1 MEQITTPFSHLP
13 GKRFLSWALSEEFSK
28 ERFALFPYADS
39 LCSFTEISRDC
50 RFLRVVAFC
59 GWSLFAKE
67 YNHPCKGDQLGKV
80 PIFEVGSTVH
90 TYPAGSGC
98 SVKKAVSF
106 YAGFHARDAKV
117 LSGASP
123 GVNNDRSIDSILA
136 MGQGWFRL

>member
-1 MEQITTPFSHLP
+1 MLI
-13 GKRFLSWALSEEFSK
+13 
-28 ERFALFPYADS
+28 PYAPLPRFQGIVAFCGWS
-39 LCSFTEISRDC
+39 LFAGG

-80 PIFEVGSTVH
+80 LIFEVAPMVH